1 MYIQNINVLL
11 LISILSCLALLSLP
25 RQSEAKA
32 TVLMRVCDPREIKT
46 VTDRVCMLYKR
57 NKNSDLKVDKLG
69 NVRVSRSSDKKS
81 EFSPARLAAECCKVG
96 CEARLFAAN
105 C

>member
-1 MYIQNINVLL
+1 MLFL
-11 LISILSCLALLSLP
+11 TCLIVSLVHK
-25 RQSEAKA
+25 SEAKA

-57 NKNSDLKVDKLG
+57 TKNSDIKLDKLG
-69 NVRVSRSSDKKS
+69 NIRFPRGADKM
-81 EFSPARLAAECCKVG
+81 EDFSPAKLAAECCKDG
-96 CEARLFAAN
+96 CPAHIFAAN